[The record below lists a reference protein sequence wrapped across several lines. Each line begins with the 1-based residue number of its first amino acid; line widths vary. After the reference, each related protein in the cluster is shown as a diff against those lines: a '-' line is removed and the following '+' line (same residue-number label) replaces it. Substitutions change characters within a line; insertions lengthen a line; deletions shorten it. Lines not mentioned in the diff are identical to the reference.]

1 FICMLPGTILY
12 VVGSAAVAEAVR
24 EGRVPWILV
33 AVVAMI
39 LAIIVVLGRQARSR
53 LREGEDP
60 GRET

>member
-1 FICMLPGTILY
+1 MLPGTILY